1 MTGDVTREKNERDD
15 IRETLDAHRSFLRR
29 TVRDLTDEQAAMRS
43 TVSALCLGGIIKHVT
58 AVERAWIDFVR
69 RGPVAM
75 EFTPESME
83 GHAAG
88 FRMESGDTLAALLA
102 DYDAAARE
110 TDEMVM
116 SAPSLDESQPLPNA
130 PWFPPGARRSVRR
143 VMLHLIA
150 ETAQHAGHADIIR
163 ESIDGAKTMG

>member
-1 MTGDVTREKNERDD
+1 MTGEVTQEKNERDD
-15 IRETLDAHRSFLRR
+15 IRETLDAHRGFLRR
-29 TVRDLTDEQAAMRS
+29 TVRDLTDEQAAVRS
-43 TVSALCLGGIIKHVT
+43 SVSELCLGGIIKHVT
-58 AVERAWIDFVR
+58 AVERAWTDFVR

-75 EFTPESME
+75 VFTPESME
-83 GHAAG
+83 AHAAG
-88 FRMESGDTLAALLA
+88 FRMEPGDTLAALLA

-110 TDEMVM
+110 TDDMVV
-116 SAPSLDESQPLPNA
+116 SAASLDESQPLPDA